1 VGAELADEGAVE
13 PAVILQRARRGV
25 AVEEAP
31 LTAGTDGLVQGAEAR
46 HERHTATAQ
55 TVHRGSLARGG
66 GERQTAP
73 MTFDPDGPALATAG
87 LYGLPFSVDEAAAV
101 VIPVPFEATVSFR
114 TGTKHG
120 PAAIDAASRQVD
132 LLDADF
138 GRVYGPGIAMAPVAD
153 WIATSSD
160 DARVA
165 AMRVIEAHEQ
175 GEAPAAADIA
185 LVDAAGAR
193 INAFV
198 EAEVGDL
205 LARGKIPVVV
215 GGDHSVPLGAI
226 VACARHVE
234 QSAGGAPLG
243 VLHLDA
249 HLDLRDAYEGFR
261 WSHASI
267 MKNVLDAAPSVR
279 LFQIGLRDFSA
290 GELAL
295 VRDQPFRIQA
305 WFDAQ
310 LREPRLR
317 GRFLD
322 VVDALVAALPRH
334 VYLSFDIDG
343 LDPTLCPS
351 TGTPVPGGLSFDE
364 IVSVLVAVARSG
376 RIIVGLD
383 LVEVAPPPDA
393 VATGE
398 DGLVDEAT
406 LGDCWDANV
415 GARLLYKMIGC
426 AFASRG
432 LLADT
437 GLPKP
442 PGI

>member
-1 VGAELADEGAVE
+1 
-13 PAVILQRARRGV
+13 
-25 AVEEAP
+25 
-31 LTAGTDGLVQGAEAR
+31 
-46 HERHTATAQ
+46 
-55 TVHRGSLARGG
+55 
-66 GERQTAP
+66 
-73 MTFDPDGPALATAG
+73 MTFDPDGPALADAG
-87 LYGLPFSVDEAAAV
+87 LYGLPSSVDEAAAV
-101 VIPVPFEATVSFR
+101 VVAVPFEATVSFR

-138 GRVYGPGIAMAPVAD
+138 GRVYQPGIAMEPVAD
-153 WIATSSD
+153 WIAGASD

-175 GEAPAAADIA
+175 GEAPADADVA

-193 INAFV
+193 VNAYV
-198 EAEVGDL
+198 QERVAAL
-205 LARGKIPVVV
+205 LQRGRIPVVV

-234 QSAGGAPLG
+234 QTAAGAPLG

-249 HLDLRDAYEGFR
+249 HLDLRDAYEGFK

-279 LFQIGLRDFSA
+279 LFQIGMRDFSD
-290 GELAL
+290 GELAI
-295 VRDQPFRIQA
+295 VRDQPERVTT

-310 LREPRLR
+310 LRTPRLR
-317 GRFLD
+317 GRFID

-364 IVSVLVAVARSG
+364 IVTVLVAVARSG
-376 RIIVGLD
+376 RTIVGLD
-383 LVEVAPPPDA
+383 LVEVAPPPEAIVTMADGEVDA
-393 VATGE
+393 DA
-398 DGLVDEAT
+398 

-426 AFASRG
+426 AFASHS
-432 LLADT
+432 LLSGGP
-437 GLPKP
+437 GLPTP
-442 PGI
+442 PGL

>member
-1 VGAELADEGAVE
+1 
-13 PAVILQRARRGV
+13 
-25 AVEEAP
+25 
-31 LTAGTDGLVQGAEAR
+31 
-46 HERHTATAQ
+46 
-55 TVHRGSLARGG
+55 
-66 GERQTAP
+66 
-73 MTFDPDGPALATAG
+73 MTFDPDGPALANAG
-87 LYGLPFSVDEAAAV
+87 LYGLPCSVDEAAAV
-101 VIPVPFEATVSFR
+101 VVPVPFEATVSFR
-114 TGTKHG
+114 AGTKHG

-138 GRVYGPGIAMAPVAD
+138 GRVYHPGIAMEPVAD

-160 DARVA
+160 EARVA

-175 GEAPAAADIA
+175 GVEPVAADIA

-193 INAFV
+193 VNDFV
-198 EAEVGDL
+198 QERVAAL
-205 LARGKIPVVV
+205 LQRQQIPVVV

-226 VACARHVE
+226 VACARHVAMTE
-234 QSAGGAPLG
+234 KGAPLG

-267 MKNVLDAAPSVR
+267 MKNVLDAAPSVQ
-279 LFQIGLRDFSA
+279 LFQIGLRDFSD
-290 GELAL
+290 GELAV
-295 VRDQPFRIQA
+295 VRDQPGRVTA

-322 VVDALVAALPRH
+322 VVDAVVHALPRH

-364 IVSVLVAVARSG
+364 IVSLLVAVARSG
-376 RIIVGLD
+376 RTIVGLD
-383 LVEVAPPPDA
+383 LVEVAPPPEA
-393 VATGE
+393 VTIGE
-398 DGLVDEAT
+398 DGAVDGET

-426 AFASRG
+426 AFSSRG
-432 LLADT
+432 LLGHAAD
-437 GLPKP
+437 LPRP

>member
-1 VGAELADEGAVE
+1 
-13 PAVILQRARRGV
+13 
-25 AVEEAP
+25 
-31 LTAGTDGLVQGAEAR
+31 
-46 HERHTATAQ
+46 
-55 TVHRGSLARGG
+55 
-66 GERQTAP
+66 

-87 LYGLPFSVDEAAAV
+87 LYGLPFSVEDAAAV
-101 VIPVPFEATVSFR
+101 VVPVPFEATVSFR
-114 TGTKHG
+114 TGTKYG

-138 GRVYGPGIAMAPVAD
+138 GRVYRPGIALEPVAD

-160 DARVA
+160 EARVA

-175 GEAPAAADIA
+175 GEDPAAADIA

-193 INAFV
+193 VNAHV
-198 EAEVGDL
+198 QDRVAAL
-205 LARGKIPVVV
+205 LRRGKIPVVV

-226 VACARHVE
+226 VACARHVKE
-234 QSAGGAPLG
+234 TANGAPLG

-267 MKNVLDAAPSVR
+267 MKNVLDADPDVQLR
-279 LFQIGLRDFSA
+279 QIGLRDFSD

-295 VRDQPFRIQA
+295 VRDQPSRIHA

-322 VVDALVAALPRH
+322 VVDAVVASLPQH

-343 LDPTLCPS
+343 LEPTLCPS

-364 IVSVLVAVARSG
+364 IVSLLVAVGRSG
-376 RIIVGLD
+376 RTIVGLD
-383 LVEVAPPPDA
+383 LVEVAPPPEA
-393 VATGE
+393 IATDE
-398 DGLVDEAT
+398 DGIVDEGA

-432 LLADT
+432 LLEAV
-437 GLPKP
+437 GLPRP

>member
-1 VGAELADEGAVE
+1 
-13 PAVILQRARRGV
+13 
-25 AVEEAP
+25 
-31 LTAGTDGLVQGAEAR
+31 
-46 HERHTATAQ
+46 
-55 TVHRGSLARGG
+55 
-66 GERQTAP
+66 
-73 MTFDPDGPALATAG
+73 
-87 LYGLPFSVDEAAAV
+87 
-101 VIPVPFEATVSFR
+101 
-114 TGTKHG
+114 
-120 PAAIDAASRQVD
+120 
-132 LLDADF
+132 
-138 GRVYGPGIAMAPVAD
+138 
-153 WIATSSD
+153 
-160 DARVA
+160 
-165 AMRVIEAHEQ
+165 
-175 GEAPAAADIA
+175 
-185 LVDAAGAR
+185 
-193 INAFV
+193 
-198 EAEVGDL
+198 
-205 LARGKIPVVV
+205 
-215 GGDHSVPLGAI
+215 
-226 VACARHVE
+226 
-234 QSAGGAPLG
+234 
-243 VLHLDA
+243 
-249 HLDLRDAYEGFR
+249 
-261 WSHASI
+261 
-267 MKNVLDAAPSVR
+267 
-279 LFQIGLRDFSA
+279 
-290 GELAL
+290 

>member
-1 VGAELADEGAVE
+1 
-13 PAVILQRARRGV
+13 
-25 AVEEAP
+25 
-31 LTAGTDGLVQGAEAR
+31 
-46 HERHTATAQ
+46 
-55 TVHRGSLARGG
+55 
-66 GERQTAP
+66 

-101 VIPVPFEATVSFR
+101 VVPVPFEATVSFR

-138 GRVYGPGIAMAPVAD
+138 GRVYRPGIAMEPVAD
-153 WIATSSD
+153 WIAAASD

-175 GEAPAAADIA
+175 GEAPADADVA

-193 INAFV
+193 VNAYV
-198 EAEVGDL
+198 QERVTAL
-205 LARGKIPVVV
+205 LQRGRIPVVV

-234 QSAGGAPLG
+234 QTAGGAPLG

-249 HLDLRDAYEGFR
+249 HLDLRDAYEGFK

-279 LFQIGLRDFSA
+279 LFQIGIRDFSD
-290 GELAL
+290 GELAI
-295 VRDQPFRIQA
+295 VRDQPERVTT

-310 LREPRLR
+310 LRAPRLR
-317 GRFLD
+317 GRFFD
-322 VVDALVAALPRH
+322 VVDALVAALPHH

-364 IVSVLVAVARSG
+364 IISVLVAVARSG
-376 RIIVGLD
+376 RTIVGLD
-383 LVEVAPPPDA
+383 LVEVAPSPEAIVTGGDGAIDGDA
-393 VATGE
+393 
-398 DGLVDEAT
+398 

-426 AFASRG
+426 AFASRS
-432 LLADT
+432 LLEGGP
-437 GLPKP
+437 GLPTP
-442 PGI
+442 PGL